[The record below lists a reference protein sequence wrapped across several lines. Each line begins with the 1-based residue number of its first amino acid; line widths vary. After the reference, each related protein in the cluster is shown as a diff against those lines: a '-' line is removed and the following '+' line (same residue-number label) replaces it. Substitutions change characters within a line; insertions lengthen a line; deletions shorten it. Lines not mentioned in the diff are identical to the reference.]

1 MSVSE
6 QRSRVPD
13 AGDAGARRH
22 GGDGGARRDGPEDGG
37 IGSSWQLPDELVAEL
52 TIRVQA
58 AVVAVGEGLEREVQ
72 ARMAVL
78 AREMEAG
85 QAHVAR
91 LAENLATQLRELAAW
106 REQRDESQAQL
117 VDQVLARLDR
127 VAEELAHLRRRI
139 G

>member
-1 MSVSE
+1 MSVREPREWS
-6 QRSRVPD
+6 
-13 AGDAGARRH
+13 AGGIDRGTPGRGRDDGDRRAASGAGAPRL
-22 GGDGGARRDGPEDGG
+22 PED
-37 IGSSWQLPDELVAEL
+37 LLAEL

-78 AREMEAG
+78 AREMESN

-91 LAENLATQLRELAAW
+91 LAETLAAQLRELAAW
-106 REQRDESQAQL
+106 RAARDEDQARV
-117 VDQVLARLDR
+117 VDEVLGRLDR
-127 VAEELAHLRRRI
+127 LAEDLVHLRRRV

>member
-6 QRSRVPD
+6 PSEWS
-13 AGDAGARRH
+13 AGELDRGTPGRDRDDGDRRAVSGTGASALRL
-22 GGDGGARRDGPEDGG
+22 PEDR
-37 IGSSWQLPDELVAEL
+37 LAEL

-78 AREMEAG
+78 TREMESN

-91 LAENLATQLRELAAW
+91 LAETLASQLRELAAW
-106 REQRDESQAQL
+106 RAARDEDQARV
-117 VDQVLARLDR
+117 VDEVLGRLDR
-127 VAEELAHLRRRI
+127 LAEDLVHLRRRV